1 MRTLQLG
8 REAGGF
14 AHVVMVSRD
23 KSEEDWRAALTAD
36 HIPDSWLSLDW
47 SLRDYAARLEMA
59 LGVTGVPSVAVLR
72 VADSAIV
79 SAVSTARAEIVKGP
93 PSAVLT
99 KWTGDAVDRKDLPA
113 LPPLAGE

>member
-47 SLRDYAARLEMA
+47 PLRSLPYR
-59 LGVTGVPSVAVLR
+59 SVMRMERATCAV
-72 VADSAIV
+72 AETSA
-79 SAVSTARAEIVKGP
+79 T
-93 PSAVLT
+93 
-99 KWTGDAVDRKDLPA
+99 
-113 LPPLAGE
+113 